1 MKILLYHERLS
12 AAQQS
17 ITERA
22 AQRSHMLHKTLFWDL
37 GLLVLLLLSGSLLHY
52 YALYPAQMPVLRCFV
67 PACGSVWESLK
78 LLFFPAVLVAVLRY
92 LVTGKLQ
99 KGILTTYATGLTLCE
114 LLMIVLLYTL
124 RGVLGLESFWLDTGV
139 YCFCGICLTLYM
151 LRQANRQK
159 LPNLPGALT
168 LGFMTAGFIWFT
180 DAPPAIG
187 LFLA

>member
-22 AQRSHMLHKTLFWDL
+22 AQRSHMLHKTLLWDAAL
-37 GLLVLLLLSGSLLHY
+37 LLVLLLTGSVLHY
-52 YALYPAQMPVLRCFV
+52 YAPYVSQFPVLRCFV
-67 PACGSVWESLK
+67 PVRGSVWESLK
-78 LLFFPAVLVAVLRY
+78 LLFFPSLLIAVLRY

-99 KGILTTYATGLTLCE
+99 KGILTTYATGLALCE

-124 RGVLGLESFWLDTGV
+124 RGVLGLQSFWLDTGV
-139 YCFCGICLTLYM
+139 YGICGMFLTLYM

-159 LPNLPGALT
+159 LPNLPGVLT